1 MDFLLAEWADA
12 YSYIALLMALM
23 VVNLLPPVPAE
34 MVIPFSATLFD
45 DPTLSLPMA
54 IVMATIGLVLG
65 TLPLYYLGRSLGEE
79 RLKAFLQRHRR
90 WLAVTPKD
98 IDRSGRWFR
107 RYGAWLVLAG
117 RLIPGMRSMVS
128 IPAGFHCMP
137 LPTFLLS
144 TIIGSAAWASLLV
157 LAGHWLSH
165 ALPGVTAARILLVL
179 IGVFLAFYIYR
190 VIRLTPAAD
199 PTVHKKT
206 RAK

>member
-1 MDFLLAEWADA
+1 MHFLVAGWPDV
-12 YSYIALLMALM
+12 YSYLALLLALM

-54 IVMATIGLVLG
+54 IVVATLGLVLG
-65 TLPLYYLGRSLGEE
+65 TLPLYCLGRSLGEQ
-79 RLKAFLQRHRR
+79 RFKAFLNRHQR

-107 RYGAWLVLAG
+107 RYGVWLVLAG

-128 IPAGFHCMP
+128 IPAGFHAMP
-137 LPTFLLS
+137 LPRFLVWTTL
-144 TIIGSAAWASLLV
+144 GSAVWASILV

-165 ALPGVTAARILLVL
+165 AVPNITALIILLVL
-179 IGVFLAFYIYR
+179 FGVLLALYIYR
-190 VIRLTPAAD
+190 VIRLSPQD
-199 PTVHKKT
+199 
-206 RAK
+206 